1 MNIDRVY
8 NKVVAS
14 FATGIRGDISI
25 ADFQKLS
32 ETTAHVLLEFQPV
45 MGKPRPDDIERYF
58 AKTFEGKITPIH
70 CSIKKNAISVVAE
83 LNTPKRPIEDST
95 DPTKMVPV
103 IAGLM
108 YIDTEFQEPWEVKE
122 AEGKKVLAK
131 TSKDNIEQIIATRR
145 NRLFVTKTPNIS
157 LASLAM
163 VKDHLQP
170 GDTVKAFHKGEIVSF
185 EIKALLDHGFKGVV
199 SGSDKEVVIAKE
211 AALDV
216 MQQALDKAP
225 NEAAKIAKYF
235 EEAYGDKRY
244 AKEMVKAK

>member
-14 FATGIRGDISI
+14 FATGIRGDLSI

-32 ETTAHVLLEFQPV
+32 ETTAHVLLEFQPT
-45 MGKPRPDDIERYF
+45 MGKPKQDDIERYF
-58 AKTFEGKITPIH
+58 AKTFEGKIIPVH
-70 CSIKKNAISVVAE
+70 SSIKKNAISVVAE
-83 LNTPKRPIEDST
+83 LNSPKRDFAEASDA
-95 DPTKMVPV
+95 TKMVPV

-122 AEGKKVLAK
+122 EQGKKVLAK
-131 TSKDNIEQIIATRR
+131 TSKENIEQIIAARR
-145 NRLFVTKTPNIS
+145 NRLFVTKTPSVS
-157 LASLAM
+157 LASLAIA
-163 VKDHLQP
+163 KENLGE
-170 GDTVKAFHKGEIVSF
+170 GDVVKAWHKGQIVSF
-185 EIKALLDHGFKGVV
+185 EIKANTEHGFKGCV
-199 SGSDKEVVIAKE
+199 SGSDKEVVLAKE

-216 MQQALDKAP
+216 MSLALEKAP

-235 EEAYGDKRY
+235 EEAFGDKKY